1 MRARTLAGFN
11 AEHLLRLEQA
21 GETLQA
27 CRSRSSAGV
36 RLYLGVLAG
45 TREKA
50 ANVQTERC
58 HEAGFLTSCAAS
70 FFFFKVLPV
79 NKFPAASGAF

>member
-45 TREKA
+45 EEQEPTKRQ
-50 ANVQTERC
+50 QT
-58 HEAGFLTSCAAS
+58 F
-70 FFFFKVLPV
+70 
-79 NKFPAASGAF
+79 